1 MSYIRD
7 VFGDLK
13 NLESPNMIKTLV
25 LGDDFLY
32 LRAHGATSADD
43 SYFMPYDK
51 SLLNGDNPLFFL
63 EDRTFACLEDL
74 IISK

>member
-1 MSYIRD
+1 MSYIKD

-13 NLESPNMIKTLV
+13 DLESPNMIKTLV

-51 SLLNGDNPLFFL
+51 YLLN
-63 EDRTFACLEDL
+63 
-74 IISK
+74 